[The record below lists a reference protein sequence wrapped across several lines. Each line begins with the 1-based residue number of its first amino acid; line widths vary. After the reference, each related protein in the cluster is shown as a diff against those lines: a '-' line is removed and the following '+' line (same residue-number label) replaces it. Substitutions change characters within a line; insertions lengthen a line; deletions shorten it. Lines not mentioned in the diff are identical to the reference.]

1 MGEKL
6 NNSFF
11 TGADPDSCLEFKQ
24 RSDKIITSDNLNEFN
39 KIMSSE
45 LLRLNDSSESPRI
58 SLDKDSVKN
67 GLGQLVLTLIKLLHE
82 LLERQAIRRMEAG
95 SLTETEIE
103 NLGLTLMKQAQ
114 EIERLRKEFNLEEKD
129 LNLDLGPLGK
139 LL

>member
-1 MGEKL
+1 MGTSVYRV
-6 NNSFF
+6 N
-11 TGADPDSCLEFKQ
+11 DSENDSELEF
-24 RSDKIITSDNLNEFN
+24 DKDKLI
-39 KIMSSE
+39 SSE
-45 LLRLNDSSESPRI
+45 NLSDFARIMNSGSLQQKGEDRDTPRI
-58 SLDKDSVKN
+58 SLDKDNVKN

-95 SLTETEIE
+95 SLTDTEIE